1 MPLTRRAV
9 LGTLASG
16 VIGAAAGV
24 GAHGYLYERH
34 ALQLLRV
41 TMPVSGLTPAHE
53 GLRIGLLTDL
63 HHSSFVSQDEIAR
76 AVTMIMAERPDLI
89 VLGGD
94 YVTNFDN
101 HFLGPCADVL
111 SRLDAPHG
119 VIGILGNHDD
129 ERATAAAFSRLHFP
143 LLRDARTT
151 LAINGEPLD
160 VAGCRYWT
168 RTSLELSRI
177 VAGAAPTLL
186 LLAHDPRR
194 LTQALDLAV
203 PAVLSGHTHGGQVVL
218 PLFGAPNARKFP
230 ILAGLL
236 PGDTT
241 SLFVSRGV
249 GTVYVPVR
257 LNCPPDVAIV
267 TLTARTRHG

>member
-9 LGTLASG
+9 LQTLASG

-24 GAHGYLYERH
+24 AAHGYLYERH
-34 ALQLLRV
+34 ALQLVRV
-41 TMPVSGLTPAHE
+41 TLPVSGLSPAHE

-63 HHSSFVSQDEIAR
+63 HHSAFVSQEEISR
-76 AVTMIMAERPDLI
+76 AVAMIMAERPDLI

-94 YVTNFDN
+94 YVTNFDTS
-101 HFLGPCADVL
+101 FLGPCADVL
-111 SRLDAPHG
+111 TALDAPNG

-129 ERATAAAFSRLHFP
+129 ERATAAAFTRLRFP
-143 LLRDARTT
+143 LLRDSRTT
-151 LAINGEPLD
+151 LVINREPLD
-160 VAGCRYWT
+160 VAGIRYWT
-168 RTSLELSRI
+168 RTSLELSHV
-177 VAGAAPTLL
+177 VAGSAPTLL

-194 LTQALDLAV
+194 LSQAVDLAV

-218 PLFGAPNARKFP
+218 PVFGAPAARKFP

-236 PGDTT
+236 ESEGT

-267 TLTARTRHG
+267 TLTARIRRG

>member
-1 MPLTRRAV
+1 MLLTRRAV
-9 LGTLASG
+9 LEALASG

-24 GAHGYLYERH
+24 AAHGYLYERH
-34 ALQLLRV
+34 ALQLVRATL
-41 TMPVSGLTPAHE
+41 PVSGLAPAHE
-53 GLRIGLLTDL
+53 GVRIGLLTDL
-63 HHSSFVSQDEIAR
+63 HHSAFVSQEEISR
-76 AVTMIMAERPDLI
+76 AVAMLMAERPDLI

-94 YVTNFDN
+94 YVTNFDAN
-101 HFLGPCADVL
+101 FLGPCADVL
-111 SRLDAPHG
+111 TALDAPHG

-129 ERATAAAFSRLHFP
+129 ERATSAAFARLRFP

-151 LAINGEPLD
+151 LVINREPLD
-160 VAGCRYWT
+160 VAGIRYWT
-168 RTSLELSRI
+168 RTSLELSRV
-177 VAGAAPTLL
+177 VAGSAPTLL

-194 LTQALDLAV
+194 LTQAVDLAV

-218 PLFGAPNARKFP
+218 PIVGAPNARKFP
-230 ILAGLL
+230 VLAGLFESE
-236 PGDTT
+236 GT

-267 TLTARTRHG
+267 TLTARRRHA